1 MHYVFITGGVSSS
14 LGKGLASAALA
25 SLLQLRNFKVRI
37 RKLDPYLN
45 VDPGTMNP
53 VEHGEVFVTR
63 DGKETD
69 LDLGY
74 YERFLDTSTTEQN
87 STSYGKLFQ
96 KLLDKERNGD
106 YLGETVQL
114 ILAVLLVIF
123 VLLQGSDNEG
133 LGLGGG
139 GGLGG
144 MMSARGSANLLSR
157 LTAITATLFM
167 IMSVILTISASVS
180 SDKNILESLPDVNSS
195 ESDTNTST
203 EPSIPENN

>member
-1 MHYVFITGGVSSS
+1 M
-14 LGKGLASAALA
+14 
-25 SLLQLRNFKVRI
+25 
-37 RKLDPYLN
+37 
-45 VDPGTMNP
+45 
-53 VEHGEVFVTR
+53 
-63 DGKETD
+63 
-69 LDLGY
+69 
-74 YERFLDTSTTEQN
+74 TT
-87 STSYGKLFQ
+87 LIII
-96 KLLDKERNGD
+96 
-106 YLGETVQL
+106 QL

-180 SDKNILESLPDVNSS
+180 SDKNILESLPDVNSA
-195 ESDTNTST
+195 ESDTKTST

>member
-1 MHYVFITGGVSSS
+1 MTS
-14 LGKGLASAALA
+14 LI
-25 SLLQLRNFKVRI
+25 VI
-37 RKLDPYLN
+37 
-45 VDPGTMNP
+45 
-53 VEHGEVFVTR
+53 
-63 DGKETD
+63 
-69 LDLGY
+69 
-74 YERFLDTSTTEQN
+74 
-87 STSYGKLFQ
+87 
-96 KLLDKERNGD
+96 
-106 YLGETVQL
+106 QL

-180 SDKNILESLPDVNSS
+180 SDKNILESLPDVNST
-195 ESDTNTST
+195 ESDTNTPA